1 MRRKNMAEGNRRKIA
16 ELIKN
21 ESPQEPLTDEQISQK
36 LSILRETVNT
46 IRKRLNIPSSRDRK
60 RINVKKAVVLIKTQC
75 SDITIVSLVAE
86 LKQQGF
92 KVTRSYIGDI
102 INDECDE
109 VKKELQESV
118 EGKNEMDSFQKLT
131 GCDGSL
137 SNNIRQ
143 GKASVLYPPF
153 GLPTLIIGESGTG
166 KTLFA
171 ESIYNYA
178 VQKKIIDE
186 GGPFVSLNCAD
197 YSDNPQLLLSMLY
210 GYKKGSFT
218 GANQDTE
225 GLVERA
231 NKGILFLDEIHRL
244 PPKGQEMLFSILDKG
259 KFRRLGEVSND
270 RDSQIYF
277 IGATT
282 ENIESSLLLTFRRRI
297 PMIIELP
304 SLKDR
309 SIQEKIQ
316 LIYSFFQ
323 EEANRTH
330 LKIFVKAKI
339 MEAFV
344 LKKYLG
350 NIGQLKSEIQV
361 TCANAYVEKMNHS
374 RDEINIGF
382 NEMLYHNFFKNNTE
396 NSEMQTTRPTI
407 TFKDMLFIP
416 NITNKGDRFV
426 VANDSLYSLPKDIYE
441 KIEEKYYELKKANVT
456 PMEIEK
462 IIWNFILN
470 NFNMMGIDSNN
481 DKDVTSLDELKYLV
495 GENIVVVLKDFIKKI
510 KANDSQLHINEKVAI
525 YLAIHISEAIKRIKF
540 KQNIINPD
548 IIYIKENLKKEYDIA
563 CSLVQELEERN
574 KIQIPE
580 GEVGFIAMYINELL
594 KIRNNKSRIN
604 IIVIS
609 HGKIASEMITV
620 ANKMMNVDF
629 PIAVDMPFN
638 VNPITIFEQIVE
650 ISRTLNS
657 RSGILFFV
665 DMGSLL
671 NVGEIVEKRTGIKTR
686 TIDRVDLVSV
696 MEAIRKV
703 YISEETLD
711 DIYYDIINSKHTY
724 HMVTADHSDK
734 PSALITMCLTGHGV
748 AIKIKELLAVNYP
761 DVKIIPL
768 SILDANVKQEI
779 HNLKQQ
785 YNIPAIIGT
794 MNPYIEGIN
803 FIPFENNLTQDKKM
817 LLDHVLKQKNYNSLK
832 KIFREDSIIIDLECK
847 TKQEVIET
855 MSMVLFNNGFIK
867 KGYID
872 SIFERENMSS
882 TCFKGNIAIPHGLPS
897 FVNETS
903 IIFARLSQ
911 AIQWDKSGNMVN
923 LVFLLAVKD
932 DDINIIN
939 DLFRLLKQK
948 NNINEFLKAK
958 NCFEFIK
965 VLYDSFS

>member
-1 MRRKNMAEGNRRKIA
+1 MAEGNQEGIT

-21 ESPQEPLTDEQISQK
+21 ERPQEPLTDEQISQK
-36 LSILRETVNT
+36 LSILRETVTN
-46 IRKRLNIPSSRDRK
+46 IRKKLNIPSSRDRK
-60 RINVKKAVVLIKTQC
+60 RMNVKKAVDLITTNNL
-75 SDITIVSLVAE
+75 DLTIASLVAK
-86 LKQQGF
+86 LKLQGF
-92 KVTRSYIGDI
+92 KVTRGYIGEI
-102 INDECDE
+102 INSECDE
-109 VKKELQESV
+109 RTTKELQSRAE
-118 EGKNEMDSFQKLT
+118 EKMQIDSFQNLT
-131 GCDGSL
+131 GYDGSL
-137 SNNIRQ
+137 TNNIKQ

-171 ESIYNYA
+171 ECIYQYA
-178 VQKKIIDE
+178 VQKKIIEVD
-186 GGPFVSLNCAD
+186 GPFVSLNCAD

-210 GYKKGSFT
+210 GYKKGAFT

-259 KFRRLGEVSND
+259 KFRRLGEVVSD
-270 RDSQIYF
+270 RKAQIYF

-304 SLKDR
+304 SLKER
-309 SIQEKIQ
+309 SIKEKIQ

-323 EEANRTH
+323 EESNRTH

-344 LKKYLG
+344 QKKYLG

-361 TCANAYVEKMNHS
+361 TCANAYVEKMNNS

-382 NEMLYHNFFKNNTE
+382 NEMLYHNFFSNNTE
-396 NSEMQTTRPTI
+396 NSEMQVTKLTV

-416 NITNKGDRFV
+416 NTTNKGEHLV
-426 VANDSLYSLPKDIYE
+426 TANNSHYSLPKDIYE

-456 PMEIEK
+456 SAEIEK
-462 IIWNFILN
+462 IIWNFILS
-470 NFNMMGIDSNN
+470 NFSMMGIDSNN
-481 DKDVTSLDELKYLV
+481 DKNVTSLEELKYLV
-495 GENIVVVLKDFIKKI
+495 GENIAVVVKEFIQRIKK
-510 KANDSQLHINEKVAI
+510 DHSQLQVNEKVAI
-525 YLAIHISEAIKRIKF
+525 YLAIHISEAMKRINF
-540 KQNIINPD
+540 KQDIINPNL
-548 IIYIKENLKKEYDIA
+548 IYIKENLKSEYDMA
-563 CSLVQELEERN
+563 CSLVYDLEAIN
-574 KIQIPE
+574 KVRIPE

-594 KIRNNKSRIN
+594 KPRSSKSRIN

-609 HGKIASEMITV
+609 HGKIASEMIAV

-638 VNPITIFEQIVE
+638 VNPIKIFEQIIE
-650 ISRTLNS
+650 ISKTLDS
-657 RSGILFFV
+657 QSGILFFV

-711 DIYYDIINSKHTY
+711 DIYYDIMNSKHTY
-724 HMVTADHSDK
+724 HMVSTNHSDK
-734 PSALITMCLTGHGV
+734 PLALIAMCLTGHGV

-761 DVKIIPL
+761 HIKVISL
-768 SILDANVKQEI
+768 SILEANVKQEI

-785 YNIPAIIGT
+785 YTIPAIIGT

-803 FIPFENNLTQDKKM
+803 FIPFENNFTQDKKM
-817 LLDHVLKQKNYNSLK
+817 LLDQVLKQKNYNSLK
-832 KIFREDSIIIDLECK
+832 KSFREDFIMIDLACE

-872 SIFERENMSS
+872 SVFERENMSS
-882 TCFKGNIAIPHGLPS
+882 TCFKKNVAIPHGLPS

-903 IIFARLSQ
+903 IISARLSQ
-911 AIQWDKSGNMVN
+911 AIEWDDSKNLVN

-939 DLFRLLKQK
+939 DLFKLLKQK
-948 NNINEFLKAK
+948 NNIDEFLKAK
-958 NCFEFIK
+958 NRFEFIK
-965 VLYDSFS
+965 VLYNSFS

>member
-1 MRRKNMAEGNRRKIA
+1 MAEGNRKDIA

-36 LSILRETVNT
+36 LFILRETVNN
-46 IRKRLNIPSSRDRK
+46 IRKKLNIPSSRDRK
-60 RINVKKAVVLIKTQC
+60 RMNVKKAVELIKSKY
-75 SDITIVSLVAE
+75 SDITTTNIVAK

-92 KVTRSYIGDI
+92 NVSRSYLTDI
-102 INDECDE
+102 ANNECD
-109 VKKELQESV
+109 KDTKELQQRHECD
-118 EGKNEMDSFQKLT
+118 NEKDSFQKLT
-131 GCDGSL
+131 GYDGSL
-137 SNNIRQ
+137 TNNIKQ

-171 ESIYNYA
+171 ECIYNYA
-178 VQKKIIDE
+178 VQKKIIEPD
-186 GGPFVSLNCAD
+186 GPFVALNCAD

-231 NKGILFLDEIHRL
+231 DKGILFLDEIHRL

-270 RDSQIYF
+270 RESQIYF

-309 SIQEKIQ
+309 SIKEKIQ

-323 EEANRTH
+323 EESNRTQ

-361 TCANAYVEKMNHS
+361 TCANAYVEKMNNS

-382 NEMLYHNFFKNNTE
+382 NEMLYHNFFNNNTE
-396 NSEMQTTRPTI
+396 NSEKDTDKLTI
-407 TFKDMLFIP
+407 IFKDMLFIP
-416 NITNKGDRFV
+416 NVTNKGEHFV
-426 VANDSLYSLPKDIYE
+426 SINDSHYSLPKDIYE
-441 KIEEKYYELKKANVT
+441 KIEEKYYELKKLNVISV
-456 PMEIEK
+456 EIEK
-462 IIWNFILN
+462 IIWNFILS
-470 NFNMMGIDSNN
+470 NFSMMGIDSNN
-481 DKDVTSLDELKYLV
+481 DKNVTSLDELKYLV
-495 GENIVVVLKDFIKKI
+495 GENIAIVVKNFIQKI
-510 KANDSQLHINEKVAI
+510 KNNHSQLYINEKVAI

-540 KQNIINPD
+540 KQDIINPNL
-548 IIYIKENLKKEYDIA
+548 IYIKENLKSEYDMA
-563 CSLVQELEERN
+563 CSLVQDLEVNN
-574 KIQIPE
+574 KVKIPE
-580 GEVGFIAMYINELL
+580 GEIGFIAMYINELL
-594 KIRNNKSRIN
+594 KPRNSKSRIT

-609 HGKIASEMITV
+609 HGKIASEMIAV

-638 VNPITIFEQIVE
+638 VNPIKIFEQIVE
-650 ISRTLNS
+650 IAEKLHSH
-657 RSGILFFV
+657 SGILFFV

-703 YISEETLD
+703 DISEENLD

-724 HMVTADHSDK
+724 HMVPADHSDK

-748 AIKIKELLAVNYP
+748 AIKIKDLLSIKYP
-761 DVKIIPL
+761 GIKVIPL

-779 HNLKQQ
+779 HKLKQQ

-817 LLDHVLKQKNYNSLK
+817 LLDHVLKPKNYNSLK
-832 KIFREDSIIIDLECK
+832 KIIREDSIILDLECK

-855 MSMVLFNNGFIK
+855 LSMVLFNNGFIK
-867 KGYID
+867 SGYID
-872 SIFERENMSS
+872 SVFEREQMSS
-882 TCFKGNIAIPHGLPS
+882 TCFKGNMAIPHGLPS
-897 FVNETS
+897 FVNESS
-903 IIFARLSQ
+903 IIFARLNQ
-911 AIQWDKSGNMVN
+911 AIPWDKSGNMVN
-923 LVFLLAVKD
+923 LVFLLAVKN
-932 DDINIIN
+932 DDINIIT
-939 DLFRLLKQK
+939 DLFRLLKHK
-948 NNINEFLKAK
+948 NNIADFLEAK

-965 VLYDSFS
+965 VLFNSFS

>member
-1 MRRKNMAEGNRRKIA
+1 MAEGNRREIA

-21 ESPQEPLTDEQISQK
+21 ENPQEPLTDEQISQK
-36 LSILRETVNT
+36 LSILRETVTT
-46 IRKRLNIPSSRDRK
+46 IRKKLTIPSSRDRK
-60 RINVKKAVVLIKTQC
+60 RINVKKAVELIKNKC
-75 SDITIVSLVAE
+75 SDITMTNLAVK

-92 KVTRSYIGDI
+92 KVSRNYIADI

-109 VKKELQESV
+109 VEELQRSV
-118 EGKNEMDSFQKLT
+118 QCKNEIDSFQKLT
-131 GCDGSL
+131 GYDGSL
-137 SNNIRQ
+137 SNNIKQ

-171 ESIYNYA
+171 ECIYNYA

-259 KFRRLGEVSND
+259 RFRRLGEVSND
-270 RDSQIYF
+270 RESHIYF

-323 EEANRTH
+323 EEANRTN

-382 NEMLYHNFFKNNTE
+382 NEMLYHNFFNNNTE
-396 NSEMQTTRPTI
+396 NSEMQTTKLTI

-416 NITNKGDRFV
+416 NITNKGDHFV
-426 VANDSLYSLPKDIYE
+426 TVNDSHYSLPKDIYE
-441 KIEEKYYELKKANVT
+441 KIEEKYYELRKLDVT
-456 PMEIEK
+456 SVEIEK

-470 NFNMMGIDSNN
+470 NFNMMGISSNN
-481 DKDVTSLDELKYLV
+481 DKDITSLDELKYLV
-495 GENIVVVLKDFIKKI
+495 GENIVIALKDFIKKI
-510 KANDSQLHINEKVAI
+510 KENDSQLHVNEKVAI

-540 KQNIINPD
+540 KQNIINPN
-548 IIYIKENLKKEYDIA
+548 IIYIKENLKTEYDIA
-563 CSLVQELEERN
+563 CSLVQELEEKN
-574 KIQIPE
+574 SIKIPE
-580 GEVGFIAMYINELL
+580 GEIGFIAMYINELL
-594 KIRNNKSRIN
+594 KRRNNKSRIN

-638 VNPITIFEQIVE
+638 VNPIKIFEQIVE
-650 ISRTLNS
+650 ISKTLNS
-657 RSGILFFV
+657 HSGILFFV

-703 YISEETLD
+703 DVSEETLD

-724 HMVTADHSDK
+724 HMVLADHSDK

-748 AIKIKELLAVNYP
+748 AIKIKELLSANYP

-768 SILDANVKQEI
+768 SILDVNVKQEI

-794 MNPYIEGIN
+794 INPYIEGVN
-803 FIPFENNLTQDKKM
+803 FIPFENNLTQDKRM
-817 LLDHVLKQKNYNSLK
+817 LLDHILKQKNYNSLK

-867 KGYID
+867 SGYID
-872 SIFERENMSS
+872 SVFERENMSS

-897 FVNETS
+897 FVNESS
-903 IIFARLSQ
+903 IIFARLSS
-911 AIQWDKSGNMVN
+911 AIQWDESGNMVK

-948 NNINEFLKAK
+948 NNINEFLEAK

-965 VLYDSFS
+965 VLYNSFS

>member
-1 MRRKNMAEGNRRKIA
+1 MAEGNQKDIA

-21 ESPQEPLTDEQISQK
+21 ENPQEPLTDEQISQK
-36 LSILRETVNT
+36 LSILRETVNN
-46 IRKRLNIPSSRDRK
+46 IRKKLNIPSSRERK
-60 RINVKKAVVLIKTQC
+60 RIHVKKAVELIKTKC
-75 SDITIVSLVAE
+75 SDITMTNLVAK

-92 KVTRSYIGDI
+92 NVSRSYLTDI
-102 INDECDE
+102 TNNECDE
-109 VKKELQESV
+109 DAKELQQRADY
-118 EGKNEMDSFQKLT
+118 KNEIDSFQKLT
-131 GCDGSL
+131 GYDGSL
-137 SNNIRQ
+137 SNNIKQ

-171 ESIYNYA
+171 ECIYNYA
-178 VQKKIIDE
+178 VQKKIIEKD
-186 GGPFVSLNCAD
+186 GPFVSLNCAD

-270 RDSQIYF
+270 RESHIYF

-361 TCANAYVEKMNHS
+361 TCANAYVEKINRS
-374 RDEINIGF
+374 RNEINIGF
-382 NEMLYHNFFKNNTE
+382 NEMLYHNFFNNNTE
-396 NSEMQTTRPTI
+396 NSEMMTDKITI
-407 TFKDMLFIP
+407 AFKDILFIP
-416 NITNKGDRFV
+416 NIRSKRDHFIT
-426 VANDSLYSLPKDIYE
+426 ANDNHYSLPKDIYE
-441 KIEEKYYELKKANVT
+441 KIEEKYYELKKLDVT
-456 PMEIEK
+456 SVEIEK

-481 DKDVTSLDELKYLV
+481 DKDVTSLEELKYLV
-495 GENIVVVLKDFIKKI
+495 GENIVAVVKNFIKKI
-510 KANDSQLHINEKVAI
+510 KENDSQLHVNEKVAI

-540 KQNIINPD
+540 KQNIINPNL
-548 IIYIKENLKKEYDIA
+548 IYIKENLKTEYDRA
-563 CSLVQELEERN
+563 CSLVQDLEENN
-574 KIQIPE
+574 KIKIPE
-580 GEVGFIAMYINELL
+580 SEIGFIAMYINELL
-594 KIRNNKSRIN
+594 KPRNSKSRIT

-638 VNPITIFEQIVE
+638 VNPIKIFEQIVE
-650 ISRTLNS
+650 ISKTLNS
-657 RSGILFFV
+657 HSGILFFV

-703 YISEETLD
+703 YISEESLD

-724 HMVTADHSDK
+724 HMVLADHSDK
-734 PSALITMCLTGHGV
+734 PYALITMCLTGHGV
-748 AIKIKELLAVNYP
+748 AIKIKELLSANYP

-794 MNPYIEGIN
+794 INPYIEGIN
-803 FIPFENNLTQDKKM
+803 FIPFENKLTQEKKM

-872 SIFERENMSS
+872 SVFEREKMSS

-897 FVNETS
+897 FVNESS

-948 NNINEFLKAK
+948 NNINEFLRAK

-965 VLYDSFS
+965 VLYDSFL